1 MRKKGENSIMKR
13 EFSKISE
20 ALKYLKESEDA
31 LKKSKKS
38 LVFNALLMC
47 LIPVFLKILNVGL
60 VISAPPLWIMA
71 TLSTGLLALVS
82 GSNVVK
88 TVKGVKKIKKERNE
102 ATQLVSK
109 FSHSLKNTSGVLISR
124 RRIIENPVMSKKGND
139 TIISLKGGVCVAE
152 RLNGKALSTD
162 TDNGLNSFLL
172 GRYLYEVETKV
183 VKPNYSDEEII
194 PLVK

>member
-1 MRKKGENSIMKR
+1 MKR